1 MSICQ
6 GCGGGALFLVWGCSW
21 AILRPLRAGGKAVA
35 PCAASALGRAL
46 VLPTCPSAACA
57 RRSRERL
64 PSTRLFAKL

>member
-21 AILRPLRAGGKAVA
+21 AILKPLWAGGKAVA
-35 PCAASALGRAL
+35 PCAASALGQSSR
-46 VLPTCPSAACA
+46 PSHLSF

-64 PSTRLFAKL
+64 PST